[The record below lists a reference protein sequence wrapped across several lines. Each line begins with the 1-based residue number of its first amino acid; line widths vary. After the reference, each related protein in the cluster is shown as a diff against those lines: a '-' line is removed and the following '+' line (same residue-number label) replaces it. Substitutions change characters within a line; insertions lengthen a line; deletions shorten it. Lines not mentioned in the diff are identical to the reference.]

1 MLPAVVIRVFK
12 SLVVSYRLV
21 EIGSVAVQSIQ
32 FNSCSTLKIDHQ
44 LLNRICENE

>member
-21 EIGSVAVQSIQ
+21 EIGCSSINTIQ
-32 FNSCSTLKIDHQ
+32 FMFYPE
-44 LLNRICENE
+44 NRSSVVQ